1 MNTRALRPIVLG
13 TILAALALPQLGMA
27 RRLSANTVDPVAT
40 LSDDGERIVVTG
52 PLRTTQVEWIDMR
65 VTVTQRT
72 TGSLAEGKLRLLGT
86 GADQHWEVEAD
97 VRGVAAFEEGPAVT
111 VALAVTSI
119 QGRTTDA
126 HQWLVPIT
134 LHRE

>member
-1 MNTRALRPIVLG
+1 MNTVRIVRAG
-13 TILAALALPQLGMA
+13 FTLALLALCLPQMGMA
-27 RRLSANTVDPVAT
+27 RRLSANTIDPLAT
-40 LSDDGERIVVTG
+40 LSANGEHIAITG
-52 PLRTTQVEWIDMR
+52 PLRTTQVEWIEMR

-72 TGSLAEGKLRLLGT
+72 TGALAEGRLMLLGT
-86 GADQHWEVEAD
+86 GVDQHWQLDVD
-97 VRGVAAFEEGPAVT
+97 VRGRAEFEEGPAT
-111 VALAVTSI
+111 AVALAVTSR